1 MSETKYLA
9 HKSGL
14 SAGWRGFAIE
24 HELVDGDALVFQL
37 TEPTSFKVSCSPIS
51 FSFLCLHHYH
61 AYFRVAK

>member
-24 HELVDGDALVFQL
+24 HELVDGDALIFQL
-37 TEPTSFKVSCSPIS
+37 TEPTSFKVSCSCSPIS
-51 FSFLCLHHYH
+51 FSSMSFHYIC
-61 AYFRVAK
+61 RL